1 MPEVLLLGGEGRHS
15 YLVLEHLDLVAGT
28 PQDFARMGRALAQLH
43 RAGAENFGLERD
55 NFIGATPQ
63 ANRQSALWP
72 AFFRDQRLRPQLRQ
86 AAAGPVAGAWLDGA
100 LRIADSIDSF
110 FPGYQ
115 PRPALLHGD
124 LWRGNAGFLKDG
136 TPVIYDPAV
145 YFGDREADLAM
156 SEMFGGFAPEFAAAY
171 RDAWPLDPG
180 YAVRRDLYNLY
191 HMLNHVNLFGAGYV
205 PQAHGLITRLLS
217 EIR

>member
-1 MPEVLLLGGEGRHS
+1 MP
-15 YLVLEHLDLVAGT
+15 
-28 PQDFARMGRALAQLH
+28 ARP
-43 RAGAENFGLERD
+43 
-55 NFIGATPQ
+55 GATKEKCTP
-63 ANRQSALWP
+63 
-72 AFFRDQRLRPQLRQ
+72 
-86 AAAGPVAGAWLDGA
+86 DG
-100 LRIADSIDSF
+100 LDSINGF
-110 FPGYQ
+110 FPGYRPQ
-115 PRPALLHGD
+115 PALLHGD

-156 SEMFGGFAPEFAAAY
+156 SELFGGFAPEFAAAY

-180 YAVRRDLYNLY
+180 YTVRRDLYNLY